1 MEMTHFVTDILA
13 GNIKML
19 FISPESMFLDPWRD
33 WLRSKKKQICLV
45 TVDEAHCITAWY
57 NTVYRPTLLYNFSL
71 K

>member
-57 NTVYRPTLLYNFSL
+57 NTVYRGELAQL
-71 K
+71 